1 MNKKNAG
8 VEAVDKALQILN
20 AFREKREELTLT
32 EISKQINQY
41 KSTTSRLCTSLLK
54 FGYIERLPSK
64 KYKLGNAINRLINV
78 YDETFHINDLIQK
91 KNKKKKIIIYGENSS
106 DNSIVK
112 KYYQLQKLGIN
123 NIFIYMGGLFEWL
136 LLQDIYGNDQF
147 PTTTEIIDIL
157 KYKGSILETLRD
169 I

>member
-1 MNKKNAG
+1 MGN
-8 VEAVDKALQILN
+8 
-20 AFREKREELTLT
+20 TL
-32 EISKQINQY
+32 S
-41 KSTTSRLCTSLLK
+41 
-54 FGYIERLPSK
+54 
-64 KYKLGNAINRLINV
+64 INRLNFKDMQYAISNNMIIINTLDINNQDCLIKNTLKPDEEINV
-78 YDETFHINDLIQK
+78 INDLIQK

-157 KYKGSILETLRD
+157 KYKGSILENLRD

>member
-1 MNKKNAG
+1 MGN
-8 VEAVDKALQILN
+8 
-20 AFREKREELTLT
+20 TL
-32 EISKQINQY
+32 S
-41 KSTTSRLCTSLLK
+41 
-54 FGYIERLPSK
+54 
-64 KYKLGNAINRLINV
+64 INRINFKDMQYAISNNMIIINTLDINNQDCLIKNTLKPDEEINV
-78 YDETFHINDLIQK
+78 INDLIQK

>member
-1 MNKKNAG
+1 M
-8 VEAVDKALQILN
+8 
-20 AFREKREELTLT
+20 
-32 EISKQINQY
+32 
-41 KSTTSRLCTSLLK
+41 
-54 FGYIERLPSK
+54 
-64 KYKLGNAINRLINV
+64 GNNVSINRINFKDMQYAISNNMIIINTLDINNQDCLIKNTLKPDEEINV
-78 YDETFHINDLIQK
+78 INDLIQK

-136 LLQDIYGNDQF
+136 LLQDIYGSDQF

-157 KYKGSILETLRD
+157 KYKGSILESLRD

>member
-1 MNKKNAG
+1 MGN
-8 VEAVDKALQILN
+8 
-20 AFREKREELTLT
+20 TL
-32 EISKQINQY
+32 SIN
-41 KSTTSRLCTSLLK
+41 S
-54 FGYIERLPSK
+54 
-64 KYKLGNAINRLINV
+64 INRINFKDMQYAISNNMIIINTLDINNQDCLIKNTLKP
-78 YDETFHINDLIQK
+78 DEEINIINDLIQK

-112 KYYQLQKLGIN
+112 KYYQLQKLGIT

-136 LLQDIYGNDQF
+136 LLQDIYSNDQF

>member
-1 MNKKNAG
+1 M
-8 VEAVDKALQILN
+8 
-20 AFREKREELTLT
+20 
-32 EISKQINQY
+32 
-41 KSTTSRLCTSLLK
+41 
-54 FGYIERLPSK
+54 
-64 KYKLGNAINRLINV
+64 GNNVSINRINFKDMQYAISNNMIIINTLDINNQDCLIKNTLKP
-78 YDETFHINDLIQK
+78 DEEINIINDLIQK

-112 KYYQLQKLGIN
+112 KYYQLQKLGIT

-136 LLQDIYGNDQF
+136 LLQDIYSNDQF

>member
-1 MNKKNAG
+1 M
-8 VEAVDKALQILN
+8 
-20 AFREKREELTLT
+20 
-32 EISKQINQY
+32 
-41 KSTTSRLCTSLLK
+41 
-54 FGYIERLPSK
+54 
-64 KYKLGNAINRLINV
+64 GNNVSINRINFKDMQYAISNNMIIINTLDINNQDCLIKNTLKPDEEINV
-78 YDETFHINDLIQK
+78 INDLIQK

-157 KYKGSILETLRD
+157 KYKGSILESLRD